1 MAHHDDYPDE
11 IVVDWCITAR
21 VKGKGKPLTHA
32 TMGGG
37 VEATN
42 AMIAW
47 LDGLTVNGDRL
58 TIDITADLTSE
69 QVPGGSE
76 VFTFAVSGLPVAAS
90 LQYAKEWLEATG
102 PLEGWGGG
110 GS

>member
-1 MAHHDDYPDE
+1 MSDYPDE
-11 IVVDWCITAR
+11 IVVLWCVTAR
-21 VKGKGKPLTHA
+21 VKGKGRPMVNT

-37 VEATN
+37 IEATH

-47 LDGLTVNGDRL
+47 LDGLEVNGDRV
-58 TIDITADLTSE
+58 TIDITASLTSE

-76 VFTFAVSGLPVAAS
+76 VFTFHNSGLPVAAS

-102 PLEGWGGG
+102 PLEGWGSGP
-110 GS
+110 

>member
-1 MAHHDDYPDE
+1 MSHHDDYLSE
-11 IVVDWCITAR
+11 ITVDWCVTAR
-21 VKGKGKPLTHA
+21 VKAKGKPLTKT

-37 VEATN
+37 VEACN

-47 LDGLTVNGDRL
+47 LDGLVIEGDRI

-76 VFTFAVSGLPVAAS
+76 VFTFHNRGLPVEAS
-90 LQYAKEWLEATG
+90 IQYAKEWLEATG
-102 PLEGWGGG
+102 PLEGWGG
-110 GS
+110 SR